1 MTLAPRPSCFELPQV
16 KEASMLTAQAAGSAV
31 TMGCRHGQRA
41 TLFVVCERAG
51 MWSLGEGGW
60 LGIDSRARSGDL
72 IHLTKGLWR
81 FVTRGAAGGTRA
93 PRSHWGRS
101 TVYHCPVRYPL
112 SSILS
117 ERRLRARVGR
127 VGPSTAAGSACTPDV
142 KIPTLK
148 IRSSRR
154 RVFSIFIY
162 AFPPPICRM
171 HIKRQRRLEGTA
183 PAP

>member
-1 MTLAPRPSCFELPQV
+1 
-16 KEASMLTAQAAGSAV
+16 MLTAQAAGSAV

-101 TVYHCPVRYPL
+101 TVYHCPVRYPQVYCP
-112 SSILS
+112 S
-117 ERRLRARVGR
+117 EGYGPGSVALAHPQQRGPRAL
-127 VGPSTAAGSACTPDV
+127 P
-142 KIPTLK
+142 
-148 IRSSRR
+148 
-154 RVFSIFIY
+154 
-162 AFPPPICRM
+162 M
-171 HIKRQRRLEGTA
+171 
-183 PAP
+183 